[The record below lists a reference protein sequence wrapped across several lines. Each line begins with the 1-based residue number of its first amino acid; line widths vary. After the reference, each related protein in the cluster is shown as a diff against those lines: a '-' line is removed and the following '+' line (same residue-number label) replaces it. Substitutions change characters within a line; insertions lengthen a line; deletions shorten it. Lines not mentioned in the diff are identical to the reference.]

1 MCSWSYF
8 PAILIQ
14 QFLLDLSEFNILIPI
29 EYNNSSD
36 PIGPIV
42 ITNDIGHEIEKKKI
56 TTTNEGPMVYDVVFN
71 PWSTKFNKGH
81 NMKTVKTDL
90 T

>member
-1 MCSWSYF
+1 M
-8 PAILIQ
+8 IQ

-42 ITNDIGHEIEKKKI
+42 ITNDIGHEIEKKKLQQQ
-56 TTTNEGPMVYDVVFN
+56 MKDQ
-71 PWSTKFNKGH
+71 WSMMWSLTLGVQSLTKA
-81 NMKTVKTDL
+81 TI
-90 T
+90 

>member
-1 MCSWSYF
+1 
-8 PAILIQ
+8 LIQ

-42 ITNDIGHEIEKKKI
+42 ITNDIGHEIEKK
-56 TTTNEGPMVYDVVFN
+56 NYN
-71 PWSTKFNKGH
+71 NK
-81 NMKTVKTDL
+81 
-90 T
+90 